1 MMSYTAI
8 APSVR
13 IITISLS
20 DNIVQPCQKTD
31 HFKFFVFSKGVHNL
45 FVFVNLAVTKAKM

>member
-1 MMSYTAI
+1 MSYTAI

-45 FVFVNLAVTKAKM
+45 FVFVNLAVTKARM